1 MLPLPALVSR
11 RWAHPRVDFLEW
23 NWQGERPVSGIFVAR
38 IVDLRHQLICGPA
51 MLLAA
56 TDPRTLGMF
65 RLVLASVVI
74 YDLHNMW
81 ADVCDFY
88 SDEGLIVSDTI
99 ELNFN
104 LHSQFD
110 GSCQWTSFLFGSH
123 LGLAVLLFLGVFP
136 QLCCFC
142 IWVLYLSLQARNS
155 FIQCGGDT
163 LLRFALFLGAF
174 TKFDVKPSIMSL
186 LRGPAT
192 QDSGA
197 SIDCSHSPSVS
208 AAKQSEPSSSA
219 VNSVASGSESTLNK
233 WYAIAYARDPGL
245 VALRLQVRNSFQ
257 TTSNALQ
264 SDVWCD
270 V

>member
-1 MLPLPALVSR
+1 
-11 RWAHPRVDFLEW
+11 
-23 NWQGERPVSGIFVAR
+23 
-38 IVDLRHQLICGPA
+38 

-245 VALRLQVRNSFQ
+245 VALRLQVHNSFQ
-257 TTSNALQ
+257 TTLNALQ
-264 SDVWCD
+264 SDVRCD